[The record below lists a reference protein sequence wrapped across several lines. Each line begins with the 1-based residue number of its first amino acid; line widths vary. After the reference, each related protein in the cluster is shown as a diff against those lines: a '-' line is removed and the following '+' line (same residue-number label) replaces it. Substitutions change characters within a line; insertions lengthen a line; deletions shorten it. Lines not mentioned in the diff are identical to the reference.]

1 MKNIIALSLLFSF
14 AVTFSFAQEL
24 NCNITILTPQL
35 QSAQQKV
42 FETLELTAEEFLNNR
57 KWTNDDFS
65 FEERIEVNMQ
75 ITVLEELSITTF
87 KGSIQVQS
95 SRPVYNSDYK
105 TPLFFVNDNDF
116 QFNFLENT
124 IVQFSLDQHR
134 DNLSS
139 VLAYYAYMIIGMDY
153 DSFSPKGG
161 TPYYLKAQQI
171 VNNAQNAGEL
181 GWRSSEGQRNR
192 FWIVENILNQTFA
205 PLRDCF
211 YSYHRQGFDLLFDD
225 PETARLNISESL
237 LALRRI
243 HQIKPSSYNMQIFFY
258 PKVDELINLFT
269 PAPVEEKTRVYNLLR
284 LVDPGNIQDYEKMMN
299 G

>member
-1 MKNIIALSLLFSF
+1 MKNYIALLISF
-14 AVTFSFAQEL
+14 LTVGSCSIAQEL

-65 FEERIEVNMQ
+65 LEERIEVNIQ

-116 QFNFLENT
+116 QFSFLENT
-124 IVQFSLDQHR
+124 IVQFSPDQHR

-171 VNNAQNAGEL
+171 VNNAQNAGEA

-192 FWIVENILNQTFA
+192 FWIVENILNQTFS

-211 YSYHRQGFDLLFDD
+211 YNYHRQGFDLLFDD
-225 PETARLNISESL
+225 PETARLNIAESL

-258 PKVDELINLFT
+258 PKVDEIISLFKPV
-269 PAPVEEKTRVYNLLR
+269 PAEEKTRVYNLLR

>member
-1 MKNIIALSLLFSF
+1 MKNYFALFITLLSF
-14 AVTFSFAQEL
+14 GSCSFAQEL

-65 FEERIEVNMQ
+65 LEERIEVNIQ

-116 QFNFLENT
+116 QFSFLENT
-124 IVQFSLDQHR
+124 IVQFSPDQHR

-192 FWIVENILNQTFA
+192 FWIVENILNQTFS

-211 YSYHRQGFDLLFDD
+211 YTYHRQGFDLLFDD
-225 PETARLNISESL
+225 PETARLNIAESL

-258 PKVDELINLFT
+258 PKVDEIISLFT
-269 PAPVEEKTRVYNLLR
+269 PVPPEEKTRVYNLLR
-284 LVDPGNIQDYEKMMN
+284 LVDPGNIQDYERMMN